1 MLAIASSE
9 NEERKR
15 KRELAEK
22 LAGDQ
27 PRAPAKS
34 AQAIALALTWI
45 VNTRS
50 PLCGA
55 AKDLKEG
62 ATCKS
67 GKECNE
73 CIPPA
78 CK

>member
-1 MLAIASSE
+1 M
-9 NEERKR
+9 
-15 KRELAEK
+15 KRERERISREASR
-22 LAGDQ
+22 GS
-27 PRAPAKS
+27 APCSSDECAS
-34 AQAIALALTWI
+34 DCFALTWI

-55 AKDLKEG
+55 AKDLKDG

-67 GKECNE
+67 GKECSE